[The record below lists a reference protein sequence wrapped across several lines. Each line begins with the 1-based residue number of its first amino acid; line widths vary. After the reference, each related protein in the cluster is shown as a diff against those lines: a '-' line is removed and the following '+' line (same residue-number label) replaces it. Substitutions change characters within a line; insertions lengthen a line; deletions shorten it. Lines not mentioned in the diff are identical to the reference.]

1 MDSESKKLLRDR
13 ILLIGIP
20 ILVIVLIV
28 LGCWG
33 IPRIKERKNWYKDCE
48 KIEVTVYLE
57 GTDQGEITTR
67 LDNHS
72 PTKIRFTGYKGN
84 IEEAEP
90 QFKIKVG
97 KVTIAGKHIPQFIG
111 EKGYVR
117 YGDKHFTGH
126 AENDWLPTFYYS
138 FYVRKNDDYRT
149 SSAELRVQIEVDEQW
164 ERKGIL

>member
-1 MDSESKKLLRDR
+1 M
-13 ILLIGIP
+13 
-20 ILVIVLIV
+20 
-28 LGCWG
+28 CWG

-97 KVTIAGKHIPQFIG
+97 KVTIAGKHIPQFMG

-117 YGDKHFTGH
+117 SGDKHFTGH

-149 SSAELRVQIEVDEQW
+149 SFAELRVQIEVDEQW
-164 ERKGIL
+164 GRKGIL